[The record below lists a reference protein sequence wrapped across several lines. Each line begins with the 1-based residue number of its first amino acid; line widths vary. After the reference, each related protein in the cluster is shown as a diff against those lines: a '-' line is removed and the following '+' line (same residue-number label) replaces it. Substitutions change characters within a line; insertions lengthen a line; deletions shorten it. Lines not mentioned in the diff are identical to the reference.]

1 MGVKII
7 CRNGLYIE
15 ERSGANRFEFLKRY
29 FFEPSLKVV
38 TSSSRWDTLEAKKI
52 FAVGEFRKS
61 FFGVAI
67 APHGVPLAPQSVILD
82 NIDNGIDFRFIPYD
96 AISNNGVPIYY
107 IEPQFFQYVM
117 KNPYLTNPTSYD
129 DCILTWE
136 RVVRPTFLRKVM

>member
-52 FAVGEFRKS
+52 FAPGYQFRKTS
-61 FFGVAI
+61 LGVAI
-67 APHGVPLAPQSVILD
+67 WQSVILD

-96 AISNNGVPIYY
+96 VISNNGIPISY

>member
-15 ERSGANRFEFLKRY
+15 ERSGVNRFEFLKRY

-38 TSSSRWDTLEAKKI
+38 TSFTRWDTLKAKKI
-52 FAVGEFRKS
+52 FAVGEFRKTS
-61 FFGVAI
+61 LGVA
-67 APHGVPLAPQSVILD
+67 VWQSVILD

-96 AISNNGVPIYY
+96 AISNNGIPIWW
-107 IEPQFFQYVM
+107 EPQSYQFVM

-136 RVVRPTFLRKVM
+136 RVVRPTFLQKAM

>member
-15 ERSGANRFEFLKRY
+15 ERSGVNRFEFLKRY
-29 FFEPSLKVV
+29 FFEPRLKVV
-38 TSSSRWDTLEAKKI
+38 TSSLGCNTLEAKKI
-52 FAVGEFRKS
+52 
-61 FFGVAI
+61 
-67 APHGVPLAPQSVILD
+67 LAPGYQSRKTFFEVAPVPHLAARSVILD

-96 AISNNGVPIYY
+96 AISNNGIPISW
-107 IEPQFFQYVM
+107 EPHSYELVM

>member
-15 ERSGANRFEFLKRY
+15 ESSGANRFEFLKQY

-38 TSSSRWDTLEAKKI
+38 TSSLRWETLEAKKI
-52 FAVGEFRKS
+52 FAVGYQSRKAS
-61 FFGVAI
+61 FGVAI
-67 APHGVPLAPQSVILD
+67 WQSVILD

-96 AISNNGVPIYY
+96 VISNNGIPIWW
-107 IEPQFFQYVM
+107 EPQSYEYVM

-136 RVVRPTFLRKVM
+136 RVVKPTFLQKVM

>member
-15 ERSGANRFEFLKRY
+15 ERSGVNRFEFLKRY
-29 FFEPSLKVV
+29 FFEPRLKVV
-38 TSSSRWDTLEAKKI
+38 TSSLRLNTLEAKKI
-52 FAVGEFRKS
+52 LAYGYQSRKS
-61 FFGVAI
+61 FFEVAPV
-67 APHGVPLAPQSVILD
+67 PHLAARSVILD

-96 AISNNGVPIYY
+96 VISNNGIPISW
-107 IEPQFFQYVM
+107 EPHSEYFVM

-136 RVVRPTFLRKVM
+136 RVLKPTFLQKVM

>member
-15 ERSGANRFEFLKRY
+15 ERSGVNRFEFLKRY

-38 TSSSRWDTLEAKKI
+38 TSFTRWDTLKAKRI
-52 FAVGEFRKS
+52 FAADEFRKTS
-61 FFGVAI
+61 LGVA
-67 APHGVPLAPQSVILD
+67 VWQSVILD

-96 AISNNGVPIYY
+96 AISNNGIPIWWGPESY
-107 IEPQFFQYVM
+107 QFVM

-136 RVVRPTFLRKVM
+136 RVVRPTFLQKAM

>member
-15 ERSGANRFEFLKRY
+15 ERSGVNRFEFLKRY

-38 TSSSRWDTLEAKKI
+38 TSHSRWNTREAKKI
-52 FAVGEFRKS
+52 FAVGEFRKTS
-61 FFGVAI
+61 LGVA
-67 APHGVPLAPQSVILD
+67 VWQSVILD

-96 AISNNGVPIYY
+96 AISNNGIPIWW
-107 IEPQFFQYVM
+107 EPHSYQFVM

-136 RVVRPTFLRKVM
+136 RVVRPTFLQKAM